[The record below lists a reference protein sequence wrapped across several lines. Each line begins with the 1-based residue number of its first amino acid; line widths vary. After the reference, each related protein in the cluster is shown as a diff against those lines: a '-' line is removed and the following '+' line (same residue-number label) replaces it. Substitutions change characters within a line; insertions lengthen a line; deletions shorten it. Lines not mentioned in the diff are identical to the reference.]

1 MILDVDVHLKD
12 GRRKNGTVLSRSML
26 TLDMDYG
33 TPNIADGMGIK
44 GNVPWKHPAKFW
56 RDADD

>member
-33 TPNIADGMGIK
+33 TPNIADGMEIK
-44 GNVPWKHPAKFW
+44 DNVPWKHPAKFW